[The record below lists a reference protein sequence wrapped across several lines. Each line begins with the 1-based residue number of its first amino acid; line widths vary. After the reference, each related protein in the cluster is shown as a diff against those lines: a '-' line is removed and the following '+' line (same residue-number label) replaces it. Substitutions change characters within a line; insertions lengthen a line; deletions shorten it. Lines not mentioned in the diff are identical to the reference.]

1 MQYERGC
8 YKEVERE
15 DMTEIREGVVIIRK
29 GMTNWG
35 IDAFSV
41 ENADGTNE
49 SVMFFME
56 DLQDFLKAVDRFK
69 KEMEGKDDKT
79 LSETE

>member
-1 MQYERGC
+1 
-8 YKEVERE
+8 
-15 DMTEIREGVVIIRK
+15 MTEIREGVVIIRK

-35 IDAFSV
+35 VDAFSI
-41 ENADGTNE
+41 ENDDGTNE

-56 DLQDFLKAVDRFK
+56 DLQDFLKAVERLK
-69 KEMEGKDDKT
+69 KEIEGLNDKT